1 MGFFADLKADLSQA
15 VNELVP
21 EETQNSVPFEDDLPD
36 MPDPSTLADDYPEP
50 RREKVIFHKIPAG
63 MENVV
68 NPIPPLRELDEDK
81 PATRQEETMEKG
93 ATFIGGGT
101 TITGE
106 IVCTNKLRVGAGA
119 VIIGN
124 ITAPDAVIAGA
135 VKGDIDVKGPV
146 ALRSTAVVVGNIR
159 SRSVQVDP
167 GAVVE
172 GMCSQC
178 YAQKKPTSIFDAVA
192 GAGKASDTQE

>member
-81 PATRQEETMEKG
+81 PAKRQEETMEKG

-135 VKGDIDVKGPV
+135 VKGDIDVDGPIIID
-146 ALRSTAVVVGNIR
+146 STAVVMGNIK
-159 SRSVQVDP
+159 SRSVQINN
-167 GAVVE
+167 GAVME
-172 GMCSQC
+172 GICSQC
-178 YAQKKPTSIFDAVA
+178 Y
-192 GAGKASDTQE
+192 SDIDVNTFFEN